1 MSTTAGNFRDAWDH
15 VFGEMSIYGIYSDEI
30 REALRDIADDRM
42 DDSVRSLE
50 AIYAEDD
57 EDYRDQLEEVVT
69 DFVSDV
75 KSCGEDLIGNGF
87 DHETAESAIY
97 SMDVMGYYR
106 DNESECEQ
114 AFDDCSSM
122 SEQSSIREAIETAVF
137 YQISQ
142 QVSNELTDA
151 LDDLDHLEDEMMAY
165 LQG

>member
-15 VFGEMSIYGIYSDEI
+15 VFDDMNIYGDYCDEI
-30 REALRDIADDRM
+30 RDALRDIAGDRM
-42 DDSVRSLE
+42 DVAVRDLE

-87 DHETAESAIY
+87 DHETAECVISRIDATE
-97 SMDVMGYYR
+97 YYR
-106 DNESECEQ
+106 DNENECEQ
-114 AFDDCSSM
+114 AFDDCTSM
-122 SEQSSIREAIETAVF
+122 SEQSSIREAIEVAVF
-137 YQISQ
+137 YHISQ
-142 QVSNELTDA
+142 QVSNELNDA
-151 LDDLDHLEDEMMAY
+151 LEDLEDLEDEMMAY

>member
-15 VFGEMSIYGIYSDEI
+15 VFGDMSIYGVYSDEI

-42 DDSVRSLE
+42 DAAVRDLE
-50 AIYAEDD
+50 AMYAEDD
-57 EDYRDQLEEVVT
+57 EDYSDQLIDIVNE
-69 DFVSDV
+69 FVSDV

-122 SEQSSIREAIETAVF
+122 SDHSSIREAVEAAVF

-142 QVSNELTDA
+142 QVSNELNDA
-151 LDDLDHLEDEMMAY
+151 LDDLDHLEDEMLTY

>member
-1 MSTTAGNFRDAWDH
+1 M
-15 VFGEMSIYGIYSDEI
+15 
-30 REALRDIADDRM
+30 
-42 DDSVRSLE
+42 
-50 AIYAEDD
+50 YAEDD
-57 EDYRDQLEEVVT
+57 EDYSDQLIDIVNE
-69 DFVSDV
+69 FVSDV

-122 SEQSSIREAIETAVF
+122 SDHSSIREAVEAAVF

-142 QVSNELTDA
+142 QVSNELNDA
-151 LDDLDHLEDEMMAY
+151 LDDLDHLEDEMLTY

>member
-15 VFGEMSIYGIYSDEI
+15 VFGEMTIYGVYGDEI
-30 REALRDIADDRM
+30 RDALRDIADDRM

-57 EDYRDQLEEVVT
+57 EDYRDQLREVIQ
-69 DFVSDV
+69 DFLSDV

-87 DHETAESAIY
+87 DHETAEYVTSG
-97 SMDVMGYYR
+97 MDVAEYYR

-114 AFDDCSSM
+114 AFDDCSSL
-122 SEQSSIREAIETAVF
+122 SDHSSIREALEAAVF

-142 QVSNELTDA
+142 QVSIELNDA
-151 LDDLDHLEDEMMAY
+151 LEDLEDLEDEMMDY

>member
-15 VFGEMSIYGIYSDEI
+15 VFGEMSIYGDYSDEI

-42 DDSVRSLE
+42 DAAVRDLE

-57 EDYRDQLEEVVT
+57 EDYRDQLSGVIL

-87 DHETAESAIY
+87 DHDTAESAVY
-97 SMDVMGYYR
+97 SMDVMEYYR

-114 AFDDCSSM
+114 AFDECSSM
-122 SEQSSIREAIETAVF
+122 SDHSSIREAMEIAVF
-137 YQISQ
+137 YHISQ
-142 QVSNELTDA
+142 QVSNELNDA
-151 LDDLDHLEDEMMAY
+151 LDDLDHLEDEMMEY
-165 LQG
+165 LLG

>member
-15 VFGEMSIYGIYSDEI
+15 VFGEMSIYGDYSDEI

-42 DDSVRSLE
+42 DAAVRDLE
-50 AIYAEDD
+50 AMYAEDD
-57 EDYRDQLEEVVT
+57 EDYSDQLIDIVNE
-69 DFVSDV
+69 FVSDV

-122 SEQSSIREAIETAVF
+122 SDHSSIREAVEAAVF

-142 QVSNELTDA
+142 QVSNELNDA
-151 LDDLDHLEDEMMAY
+151 LDDLDHLEDEMLTY

>member
-1 MSTTAGNFRDAWDH
+1 
-15 VFGEMSIYGIYSDEI
+15 MSIYGDYSDEI

-42 DDSVRSLE
+42 DAAVRDLE
-50 AIYAEDD
+50 AMYAEDD
-57 EDYRDQLEEVVT
+57 EDYSDQLIDIVNE
-69 DFVSDV
+69 FVSDV

-122 SEQSSIREAIETAVF
+122 SDHSSIREAVEAAVF

-142 QVSNELTDA
+142 QVSNELNDA
-151 LDDLDHLEDEMMAY
+151 LDDLDHLEDEMLTY